1 MIPPQH
7 APDHI
12 IMLWCQ
18 PAVIWRSA
26 LRVSAAPR
34 ACFPQSTGPAVQG
47 LGLVFVAVYQR
58 ALKLLYVDALLQRVK
73 ADFAQQYA
81 PKRYDYASFEELFR
95 CLLLPLWALM
105 HLHSNSY
112 TAMPH
117 DEEASPC
124 DCWGMVT

>member
-1 MIPPQH
+1 MHLLAGFCWPTC
-7 APDHI
+7 
-12 IMLWCQ
+12 LLFK
-18 PAVIWRSA
+18 VTNS
-26 LRVSAAPR
+26 
-34 ACFPQSTGPAVQG
+34 AVQG

-95 CLLLPLWALM
+95 CPLLPLWAAVQ
-105 HLHSNSY
+105 LHSGSY

-117 DEEASPC
+117 AIHPAFAGVC
-124 DCWGMVT
+124 LWHA